1 MLAADRMREW
11 DRHASEDVGVPERLL
26 MDAAGRAA
34 AEALQREHPR
44 GSVCVVMG
52 GGNNGGDGAVLLRT
66 LLAWGREA
74 YGVAVG
80 EGAAHAELLHGW
92 TAEVLREDAGKEGL
106 DGAEVIVDALL
117 GTGVRGAPREPQAA
131 WIHRINHRG
140 APVIALD
147 GPSGVD
153 FTTGAAPG
161 DAVRA
166 TLTVTFGALKQ
177 GLLRFPGRRLCGRIV
192 GVEVPFPPL
201 PDEADVGR
209 LITPAWARTRLPPV
223 AADAHK
229 GTVGTVGIVAGARG
243 SAGAAVMVATAALRS
258 GAGLARVFS
267 PDANRTVLQI
277 AIPEALFTER
287 DADDASDLLARS
299 DAIIAGPGMGTD
311 DAARALL
318 ERVVVAGDADT
329 PLLLDADALTLLA
342 RDPDLLRSAGRPL
355 LLTPHPGEMGRL
367 LGCDTEDVTADP
379 VAAARRAAERWGCAV
394 LLKGAPSVALAPG
407 KPPWYSVSGHS
418 GIATGGMG
426 DTLAGVAGALLAR
439 GCEPLV
445 AAALALFFTG
455 RAAELAGR
463 GRGLLPRDVAECLPA
478 ALLEDVEDGLSRL
491 PPGVFLDL
499 PAAR

>member
-1 MLAADRMREW
+1 MREW

-34 AEALQREHPR
+34 AEVLQREYPR
-44 GSVCVVMG
+44 GRVCVAMG

-66 LLAWGREA
+66 LLEWGRDA
-74 YGVAVG
+74 YGIAVG
-80 EGAAHAELLHGW
+80 EGAGHAELLHGRA
-92 TAEVLREDAGKEGL
+92 AEISRGEAAQAALAP
-106 DGAEVIVDALL
+106 AEVIVDALL
-117 GTGVRGAPREPQAA
+117 GTGVRGAPRTPQAE
-131 WIHRINHRG
+131 WIRRINARG
-140 APVIALD
+140 VPVVALD

-161 DAVRA
+161 EAVEA

-177 GLLRFPGRRLCGRIV
+177 GLLRFPGRRFCGRIV

-201 PDEADVGR
+201 PEGSEVGR
-209 LITPAWARTRLPPV
+209 LITPAWANRALPAVPG
-223 AADAHK
+223 DAHK
-229 GTVGTVGIVAGARG
+229 GTVGTVAVVAGGWG

-258 GAGLARVFS
+258 GAGLVRTFS
-267 PDANRTVLQI
+267 PDANRAILQI
-277 AIPEALFTER
+277 AVPEALFTSS
-287 DADDASDLLARS
+287 DADDADELLAGA
-299 DAIIAGPGMGTD
+299 DAVVGGPGMGTD
-311 DAARALL
+311 DTARALL
-318 ERVVVAGDADT
+318 DRIVAASGA

-342 RDPDLLRSAGRPL
+342 RDPDLLAAADRPL
-355 LLTPHPGEMGRL
+355 LLTPHPGEMGRM
-367 LGCDTEDVTADP
+367 LGCDTTEVTADP
-379 VAAARRAAERWGCAV
+379 LAAARRAAERWGCAV
-394 LLKGAPSVALAPG
+394 LLKGAPSLALAPG
-407 KPPWYSVSGHS
+407 GAPWYSVSGHS

-439 GCEPLV
+439 GCEPLA

-463 GRGLLPRDVAECLPA
+463 GRGLLPRDIAECLPA